1 MAALETEGLYV
12 GGIRSLPLQSIN
24 PDVKQQHRTA
34 QYVAINDAR
43 KDLVLAMADM
53 SIFSTPNPMAVPFM
67 RVSPKWGVVD
77 ANWHPRM
84 IRKISRHLK
93 DWKSKVAYEPVSV
106 PKSGGI
112 FQPSGP
118 TSDHLG
124 LFPAHTVDLA
134 TPNQHEL
141 AAMHTAAKKWG
152 FFESQR
158 WWEVIDSLGIP
169 SSGLRDRFV
178 ATTNHKMTDEGI
190 PLQTIQLL
198 PIIPTILTKL
208 GADGV
213 LLTEI
218 LKPEDPKLTDP
229 AQAPYILSR
238 TMNGSIEVGGL
249 YMRLFPPVEIVDD
262 VVSVNGVGDT
272 FLGVLVAGLAKGLEL
287 NEGLINVAQRGAVM
301 TLRSKESVSPQ
312 LGELTPEFDRLQQN
326 AITEALETARDGA

>member
-1 MAALETEGLYV
+1 LSALETEGLYI
-12 GGIRSLPLQSIN
+12 GGIPSLPLQLEK
-24 PDVKQQHRTA
+24 PDVKQEHRTA
-34 QYVAINDAR
+34 QYVAINDGR
-43 KDLVLAMADM
+43 KDLVLAMSDM
-53 SIFSTPNPMAVPFM
+53 SIFSTPSPMSVHFM
-67 RVSPKWGVVD
+67 RVNPKWGVVD

-84 IRKISRHLK
+84 IRKISCHLK

-124 LFPAHTVDLA
+124 IFPAHTVDLA
-134 TPNQHEL
+134 TPNQYEL
-141 AAMHTAAKKWG
+141 AAMYTAAKKWE

-218 LKPEDPKLTDP
+218 LKTEDPRLTDP
-229 AQAPYILSR
+229 AHAPYVLSR
-238 TMNGSIEVGGL
+238 TMNGSVEVGGV
-249 YMRLFPPVEIVDD
+249 YMRLFPPVEVVED

-287 NEGLINVAQRGAVM
+287 NEGLINLAQRGAVM

-312 LGELTPEFDRLQQN
+312 LGELTPEFDRLQQE
-326 AITEALETARDGA
+326 AITEVLETAMDG

>member
-1 MAALETEGLYV
+1 LTSLQLEGLDI
-12 GGIRSLPLQSIN
+12 GGIPSLPVQTETDGI
-24 PDVKQQHRTA
+24 KQEHRTA
-34 QYVAINDAR
+34 QYVAINDA
-43 KDLVLAMADM
+43 KKNLVVAMADM
-53 SIFSTPNPMAVPFM
+53 SIFSTPTESIHLM

-84 IRKISRHLK
+84 IRKISCHLK
-93 DWKSKVAYEPVSV
+93 EWKSKVAYEPVSV

-112 FQPSGP
+112 FQPFGP
-118 TSDHLG
+118 TLDHLS
-124 LFPAHTVDLA
+124 LFPVNTIDLA

-141 AAMHTAAKKWG
+141 AAMHTAAKKWE

-178 ATTNHKMTDEGI
+178 ATTNRKMTDEGI

-198 PIIPTILTKL
+198 PFIPTMLTKL

-218 LKPEDPKLTDP
+218 LKPEDPRLTDP
-229 AQAPYILSR
+229 AHAQYVLSR
-238 TMNGSIEVGGL
+238 TVNGSTDVAGV
-249 YMRLFPPVEIVDD
+249 YMRLFPPVEIVED

-287 NEGLINVAQRGAVM
+287 NEGLINIAQRGAVM
-301 TLRSKESVSPQ
+301 TLRSRESVSPQ
-312 LGELTPEFDRLQQN
+312 LGELTEEFDRLQQKT
-326 AITEALETARDGA
+326 IIEALETASDGA